1 MGVNA
6 QTINLMT
13 KFGIIIMMIEI
24 CAMQQNVPQIITS
37 LIGE

>member
-13 KFGIIIMMIEI
+13 KIGIITNMII
-24 CAMQQNVPQIITS
+24 PDGRLRIGRQIITA
-37 LIGE
+37 LIEE